1 METVYGDVLFVINFS
16 MDFLALYIAGRLVHL
31 KMGTVRMLTAATV
44 GGIYGVGALA
54 LGLSGV
60 PEILATVFSGAVICF
75 IAHYHGN
82 TKRFIAVFALF
93 FGVSIFMGGAMT
105 LLYSKLGRYR
115 SYIQMGGDVYTVFDD
130 IPILVFILIAAV
142 SFLLS
147 WILGKLFASKKTG
160 KVCDLSV
167 TVKGREYS
175 LTCLV
180 DSGNLLTEPISG
192 TPIIFLSDGMTSS
205 LPEEIVSA
213 LRGETENLDYDV
225 LKSIR
230 FVPASSVTGTRM
242 MTALVP
248 ERLYVKIGKEDYEP
262 KKAYLALGEE
272 SSFGGYDGLIPDCLC
287 V

>member
-16 MDFLALYIAGRLVHL
+16 MDFLALYIAGRLMHL

-60 PEILATVFSGAVICF
+60 PEILATFFSGAAICF

-82 TKRFIAVFALF
+82 VKRFFTVFALF
-93 FGVSIFMGGAMT
+93 FGVSVFMGGTMT

-130 IPILVFILIAAV
+130 IPIFVFVLIAAV
-142 SFLLS
+142 SVFLS
-147 WILGKLFASKKTG
+147 WIIGKLFASKKNLR
-160 KVCDLSV
+160 VCDLSV
-167 TVKGREYS
+167 TVGGRDYD

-192 TPIIFLSDGMTSS
+192 TPIIFLSDGFSSS
-205 LPEEIVSA
+205 LPNEIVSA
-213 LRGETENLDYDV
+213 LHGETDNLDYAL
-225 LKSIR
+225 LKAIR
-230 FVPASSVTGTRM
+230 FVPASTVTGSQM
-242 MTALVP
+242 MIALVP
-248 ERLYVKIGKEDYEP
+248 ERLYIKIGKKDFEP
-262 KKAYLALGEE
+262 KKAYLAIGKEE
-272 SSFGGYDGLIPDCLC
+272 SFGGYDGLIPGCLC
-287 V
+287 A